1 MARQNVGQPKFYVD
15 MLSYWKA
22 QGILSMPEMTED
34 VEVVIPPG
42 GDEPDEPIYV
52 TTTVQEFPRIIGLRP
67 SNFTVMQRTFPST
80 VGGSIFSNLSIPQD
94 SMSNGTIFFGLLGH
108 NFGQLQNSN
117 GAERADIQVSI
128 ANTGGTTSFETYGS
142 EDITTNEV
150 CNWNGTKGI
159 GLNGW
164 SLCTADIAS
173 EILSMSSI
181 SLNFRE
187 LNKYD
192 GDNDGIPEEETT
204 IILGNLSFGNVY
216 QMDRSPDLSLSMTRE
231 YDGVRTQNT
240 RGGSRLAQID
250 YSSSS
255 QWAGLPA
262 WGLKGHTNATNP
274 ILSMIENEESMPS
287 VSRGRRTWNLKFSH
301 LSSDNLFAVNELR
314 SVDNPTD
321 SSSESSNAGYD
332 DGDFDEAGDFNS
344 TIEHDSSFF
353 GAFMEK
359 TMGGNLPFIFQ
370 PDGNNNSPDQFAIC
384 VLDQQAIKFTQVA
397 HNTYNISLKIR
408 EVW

>member
-22 QGILSMPEMTED
+22 KGMLSIPEMTED
-34 VEVVIPPG
+34 VEVEIPPG
-42 GDEPDEPIYV
+42 GQEPPEPIY
-52 TTTVQEFPRIIGLRP
+52 TTVVVQDFPRIIGLRP

-80 VGGSIFSNLSIPQD
+80 LGGPILSNLSIPQD
-94 SMSNGTIFFGLLGH
+94 SISNGTIFFGLLGH

-117 GAERADIQVSI
+117 DTERADIQVSI
-128 ANTGGTTSFETYGS
+128 ANTGGTTLFETYGS
-142 EDITTNEV
+142 DDITTNEV

-164 SLCTADIAS
+164 SLCTADITS
-173 EILSMSSI
+173 EISAMSRI
-181 SLNFRE
+181 SLNFRD
-187 LNKYD
+187 LDKYD
-192 GDNDGIPEEETT
+192 GDNDGVPESETT
-204 IILGNLSFGNVY
+204 IILGNLSFGYVY

-231 YDGVRTQNT
+231 YDGVRTQKT
-240 RGGSRLAQID
+240 RGGSRLAQIN
-250 YSSSS
+250 YSSPP

-262 WGLKGHTNATNP
+262 WELLNYATYFNDY
-274 ILSMIENEESMPS
+274 IEDEAIPS

-332 DGDFDEAGDFNS
+332 TSDFDSTGNFDS